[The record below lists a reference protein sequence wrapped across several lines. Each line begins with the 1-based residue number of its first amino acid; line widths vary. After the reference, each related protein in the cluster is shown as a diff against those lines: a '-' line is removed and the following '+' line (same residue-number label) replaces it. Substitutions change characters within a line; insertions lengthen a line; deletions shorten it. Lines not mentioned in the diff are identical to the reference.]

1 MTSTARATLTLAAA
15 NMAVYFVMLGAW
27 LMRGVLPGLPET
39 LASVLAFPHT
49 ATSLYETPW
58 TAVTYMFT
66 HVSFVHLT
74 VNMLWLIG
82 FGPMLKG
89 SGLHTVAIYLTG
101 GICGALAF
109 FICPD
114 SHQSAPSEL
123 AGASASVLSIVMATT
138 CLSPDRKLNLLLI
151 GGVRLKWVALA
162 AIITIFAGS
171 PSLSPVTGAHF
182 GGAIAGILSGAT
194 LRLRHHLA
202 IRKGMAQARLHTR
215 RLALIH
221 KAGRSGFASLS
232 EPERLELFN
241 LHDQYNIRQSQSL
254 R

>member
-1 MTSTARATLTLAAA
+1 MTSTARASLTIVAA
-15 NMAVYFVMLGAW
+15 NLAVYFVMLGAW
-27 LMRGVLPGLPET
+27 MMRGFIPGLPET

-49 ATSLYETPW
+49 ASSLYEVPW
-58 TAVTYMFT
+58 TVVTYMFT

-89 SGLHTVAIYLTG
+89 NGLHTTAAYLAG

-109 FICPD
+109 FLCPD
-114 SHQSAPSEL
+114 SHQSAHAEL
-123 AGASASVLSIVMATT
+123 AGASASVLSIVMAAT
-138 CLSPDRKLNLLLI
+138 CLSPDRKLSLLLI
-151 GGVRLKWVALA
+151 GDVRLKWVALA
-162 AIITIFAGS
+162 AIITICAGS
-171 PSLSPVTGAHF
+171 PTLSPVTGAHF
-182 GGAIAGILSGAT
+182 GGAFAGILLGVT
-194 LRLRHHLA
+194 LRLRHRLA
-202 IRKGMAQARLHTR
+202 IRKGMEEARRHTR

-232 EPERLELFN
+232 EHERLELFN
-241 LHDQYNIRQSQSL
+241 LNDQYGIRQSQSL